1 MIRSDFNEIIA
12 LAGQLQP
19 VQKEAADRTFIVY
32 GSEVNALFRLQ
43 ITDKQR
49 IEHTLDRLLDVAFDN
64 RVLKLFK
71 QLCRHY
77 YFIDP
82 QAAAF
87 YVQSYREMWDNENPG
102 QYKQPLGK

>member
-1 MIRSDFNEIIA
+1 MMSSEFNEIIA
-12 LAGQLQP
+12 FAGQLQT

-32 GSEVNALFRLQ
+32 GSEVNALLRLQ
-43 ITDKQR
+43 IKDKQR
-49 IEHTLDRLLDVAFDN
+49 IENILDRLLDVAFDD